1 MNMDGRRLLLQTVVC
16 TMLDSTQSNWFPILM
31 NANLPQSSKEE
42 RLDLIIWETTM
53 TGLKQQQK

>member
-1 MNMDGRRLLLQTVVC
+1 
-16 TMLDSTQSNWFPILM
+16 M